1 MAKDLLWTYKF
12 KQHKDVKDKVIEMI
26 TKYSAKSGAFDKNSG
41 THMYSDY
48 FIKDGNREYG
58 EELLPFLQDFMQQ
71 LLEKTGCGNV
81 RYFYWCQQYVQ
92 RGQHSWHN
100 HPNCSLSGVYY
111 LKLEDGK
118 DATEFFDPVSK
129 TKFQPD
135 VEEGDI
141 VVFPSYLPH
150 RSKFI
155 NSDREKII
163 VSFNFNFDVDYS
175 DPIFK

>member
-1 MAKDLLWTYKF
+1 ML
-12 KQHKDVKDKVIEMI
+12 
-26 TKYSAKSGAFDKNSG
+26 
-41 THMYSDY
+41 
-48 FIKDGNREYG
+48 
-58 EELLPFLQDFMQQ
+58 
-71 LLEKTGCGNV
+71 
-81 RYFYWCQQYVQ
+81 
-92 RGQHSWHN
+92 
-100 HPNCSLSGVYY
+100 
-111 LKLEDGK
+111 
-118 DATEFFDPVSK
+118 EFFDPVSK